1 MREDLIMALAEEI
14 MMVMILSIV
23 FGLVAGWYFTYLY
36 YHSHDPEVTDLA
48 KRLPPSQLPAPPP
61 HDKCQDCDKVKGCVT
76 CHDGDQYEHTEQ
88 IDDVFAAFTK
98 EYMAQYDDEIVCVYD
113 RYAGLVDG
121 IRWQR
126 KQMLNDAVDGEVTHG
141 KNLTIPSLAYF
152 LDKNGL
158 DYGDKVKVIII
169 KKD

>member
-1 MREDLIMALAEEI
+1 MREDLIMALAEDI
-14 MMVMILSIV
+14 TMVMILSIV
-23 FGLVAGWYFTYLY
+23 IGLVAGWYFTYLY

-48 KRLPPSQLPAPPP
+48 KRLPPSQLPAPTPP
-61 HDKCQDCDKVKGCVT
+61 KRY
-76 CHDGDQYEHTEQ
+76 CHDNDQYEHTEQ

-98 EYMAQYDDEIVCVYD
+98 EYMAKYDDEIVCVYD

-126 KQMLNDAVDGEVTHG
+126 KQMLNDAMDGEVTHG

-152 LDKNGL
+152 LDKNGM
-158 DYGDKVKVIII
+158 DFGDKVKVIII
-169 KKD
+169 KSISNPKT

>member
-1 MREDLIMALAEEI
+1 MREDLIMALAEDI
-14 MMVMILSIV
+14 TMVMILSIV
-23 FGLVAGWYFTYLY
+23 IGLVAGWYFTYLH

-48 KRLPPSQLPAPPP
+48 KRLPPSQLPAPTPP
-61 HDKCQDCDKVKGCVT
+61 KRY
-76 CHDGDQYEHTEQ
+76 CHDGDQHEHKEQ

-98 EYMAQYDDEIVCVYD
+98 EYMAKNDDEIVCVYD

-121 IRWQR
+121 IHWQR

-152 LDKNGL
+152 LDKNGM

-169 KKD
+169 KSMSNPKT